1 MSEQIAGLEAQLQS
15 FFGRIRLRDELG
27 FEEQQAIVE
36 AAGERISFA
45 AGTDL
50 VREGD
55 RPARSMLVTRGYSC
69 RYRLLASGERQ
80 LMAIHLSGDFVDL
93 HSFLLK
99 QMDHSV
105 GALTE
110 CDVVTFPHERLV
122 RLTERYPHLTRM
134 LWLLTLVDGA
144 SHREW
149 LVGLGLRS
157 AAQRTA
163 HLFCEIYRRLE
174 VVGLASGYHFSFPVT
189 QAALADAVGITSVHV
204 NRVIQELRQRGL
216 IDWEGG
222 IVTIRDWSALKHA
235 AEFDDGYLHL
245 VRERR

>member
-1 MSEQIAGLEAQLQS
+1 MAEQIAGLDTQLQS
-15 FFGRIRLRDELG
+15 FFDRIRLRDELG

-45 AGTDL
+45 AGADL

-55 RPARSMLVTRGYSC
+55 RPTRSMLVTRGYSC

-80 LMAIHLSGDFVDL
+80 LMAIHLPGDFVDL

-110 CDVVTFPHERLV
+110 CDVFTFPHERLV
-122 RLTERYPHLTRM
+122 LLTERYPHLTRM

-174 VVGLASGYHFSFPVT
+174 VVGLASGYHFSLPVT

-222 IVTIRDWSALKHA
+222 IVTIRDWSALKHV

-245 VRERR
+245 VREQR